1 MFWKLALR
9 ILVTIAKRAGIRPTK
24 TSSTSSRIVAKVRS
38 APFGYPKWNQAQNL
52 RKIFLLMKMCKISFF
67 LESDKKEIHNYFM
80 NNAMENIC
88 DGCYEHENDNRLFYE
103 EKACFSMKS

>member
-1 MFWKLALR
+1 
-9 ILVTIAKRAGIRPTK
+9 
-24 TSSTSSRIVAKVRS
+24 
-38 APFGYPKWNQAQNL
+38 
-52 RKIFLLMKMCKISFF
+52 MKMCKISFF